1 MAFISGYLAI
11 FFYLTTIGL
20 IAVQVKSALDHEDNP
35 FNQWIHIS
43 WISAIVTHAVILFTP
58 LLSNQGLHLDFFT
71 AVSHVAW
78 ITSLLLLITTW
89 SRQVHV
95 LGLAILPLA
104 VASLIASRLNME
116 TTTIHI
122 NGSLAIHILL
132 SLLGYSFLFLATLQ
146 ALLVRFQNQHL
157 HNHKPGGII
166 RALPSLQDMEHLL
179 FRLLLTGTLLL
190 YAGLITGFI
199 FLDDLF
205 GKQVFHKTV
214 LTIIALAVYTTLLMG
229 HWKLGWRGKLAVKWT
244 LIAFILLVLAYF
256 GSKFVYEFLLR

>member
-1 MAFISGYLAI
+1 MTFISGYLAL

-20 IAVQVKSALDHEDNP
+20 IAVQVKSALDHEDTP
-35 FNQWIHIS
+35 FNSWIRIS
-43 WISAIVTHAVILFTP
+43 WISAIVCHAIILFSP
-58 LLSNQGLHLDFFT
+58 LLSNQSLHLDFFT
-71 AVSHVAW
+71 AASHVAW

-95 LGLAILPLA
+95 LGLIILPLA
-104 VASLIASRLNME
+104 VASLIASHLNMD
-116 TTTIHI
+116 TTTTAI
-122 NGSLAIHILL
+122 NGPLATHILL

-190 YAGLITGFI
+190 YAGLVTGFI

-205 GKQVFHKTV
+205 GQHVLHKTV
-214 LTIIALAVYTTLLMG
+214 LTIIALAIYTTLLLG
-229 HWKLGWRGKLAVKWT
+229 HWKFGWRGKLAVKWT
-244 LIAFILLVLAYF
+244 LIAFALLILAYF